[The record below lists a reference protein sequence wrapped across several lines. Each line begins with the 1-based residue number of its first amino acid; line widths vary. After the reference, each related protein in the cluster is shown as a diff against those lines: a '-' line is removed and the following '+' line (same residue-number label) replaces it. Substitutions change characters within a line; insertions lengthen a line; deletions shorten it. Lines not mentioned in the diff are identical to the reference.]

1 MTATLTAFSP
11 VDHPRELLQA
21 LRRDY
26 NQTVHFHCYD
36 GHFSSSVLLLAA
48 VSPLIQEIGRQQ
60 QISLCDCEEINLL
73 LPDYSVKEIQQ
84 FMNCLTSYS
93 GPATNME
100 RETFSQLLGFFGQQ
114 FIIEEVMING
124 EASAPEEHSTDS
136 EVEED
141 WHAEYQS
148 SDFDETE
155 SLPRKRPNFKSE
167 FVFCLNVILEYV
179 PK

>member
-36 GHFSSSVLLLAA
+36 GDFSSSVLLLAA

-60 QISLCDCEEINLL
+60 QISLCDCEEIDLIIN
-73 LPDYSVKEIQQ
+73 DYSVNEIQQ

-114 FIIEEVMING
+114 LTIEESLIEEVMKN

-155 SLPRKRPNFKSE
+155 SVPRKRPNFKSK
-167 FVFCLNVILEYV
+167 FF
-179 PK
+179 